1 MELYK
6 SRRVVD
12 TLEFLEKKVTKVHL
26 RLRRISRM
34 EIKEKSFPLFNSR
47 PFELLN
53 KFVVFLLPLSP
64 LYEVILETR
73 TKIAFEDIKLS

>member
-1 MELYK
+1 M
-6 SRRVVD
+6 
-12 TLEFLEKKVTKVHL
+12 TKVHL

-47 PFELLN
+47 PFALLY

-64 LYEVILETR
+64 LYEVISETR
-73 TKIAFEDIKLS
+73 TKIAFEDDFFFHIELRY